1 MSSPIDL
8 PGGTATLK
16 DKSEL
21 TNREMK
27 QLSKA
32 QLTAAGT
39 ALHLKEYGFDPADP
53 TTWSEAARL
62 TADDMDTIDLFQ
74 RTCVFLRLVSWD
86 LKNDDGSDRPLPQSA
101 DEVDNLPMSIYTP
114 LTVAAVAGI
123 KFGEDEFEVSPD
135 PKAPIAN
142 STDSS

>member
-1 MSSPIDL
+1 MTTEITI
-8 PGGTATLK
+8 PGGTAVLK
-16 DKSEL
+16 EKSEL

-27 QLSKA
+27 LLSKS

-39 ALHLKEYGFDPADP
+39 ALHLKEFGFDPADP
-53 TTWSEAARL
+53 DTWTQAAHL

-74 RTCVFLRLVSWD
+74 RTCVHLRLVAWTI
-86 LKNDDGSDRPLPQSA
+86 DRPLPQSA
-101 DEVDNLPMSIYTP
+101 DDVDNLPMSIYMP
-114 LTVAAVAGI
+114 LTVAAAAGI
-123 KFGEDEFEVSPD
+123 EFGEDEFEVSPD